1 MTPGRQAPTSAV
13 MDAPLALLRDRA
25 VLSLAGPDTLVF
37 LERVVTCNT
46 AGWPAGESRYGAL
59 LTPQGKVIA
68 DFLALRDEAG
78 VLLDVARGALA
89 DLHKRLT
96 LFRLR
101 SDVAIA
107 PRDDLAVI
115 TGPGP
120 AMEGAPH
127 VFADPRNPGGRL
139 RAFTAEPPAGDAAA
153 LTLWQAGRIAAGLP
167 EFGEDFGA
175 AEVFPADIN
184 MDLLGGIDL
193 KKGCFIGQEVVSRM
207 HRRGNIR
214 KRSLVLAADGA
225 EPGAPVL
232 AGDSEIGMVTSAA
245 GGHALARIRIDR
257 LAAAGEA
264 PLTAGGQSAAVIGPP
279 ALWPPV
285 NAASGGD

>member
-1 MTPGRQAPTSAV
+1 MTPGVRAPKFMR
-13 MDAPLALLRDRA
+13 MDTAFTPLPDRA
-25 VLSLAGPDTLVF
+25 VLALAGPDTLAF

-46 AGWPAGESRYGAL
+46 ADWAPGEARHGAL

-89 DLHKRLT
+89 DLQKRLT
-96 LFRLR
+96 LYRLR

-107 PRDDLAVI
+107 PREDLTVI
-115 TGPGP
+115 TGKGALPENAAQAFEDP
-120 AMEGAPH
+120 RHEGAP
-127 VFADPRNPGGRL
+127 L
-139 RAFTAEPPAGDAAA
+139 RAFTSEPLAPDEAA
-153 LTLWQAGRIAAGLP
+153 LARWQAGRIAAGLP
-167 EFGEDFGA
+167 ELGEDFGA
-175 AEVFPADIN
+175 AEVFPAEIN
-184 MDLLGGIDL
+184 MDVTGGVDL

-232 AGDSEIGMVTSAA
+232 AGDSEIGTVTSAA

-264 PLTAGGQSAAVIGPP
+264 PLTAGGRPASVTGPST
-279 ALWPPV
+279 LWPPGP
-285 NAASGGD
+285 AASDA